1 MSYFLISTINKIIPV
16 SIALAGTTSGRGIID
31 CNWSDWLVTH
41 SVLQEMLPVLVLG
54 CKEICSMGTVTS
66 ICTTEVAASAVGAA
80 LEMSSLTSS
89 HLRLTHVFSY
99 IESLSYS
106 THAFY
111 EKKTQSQIQD
121 FYWTHFLIQQNCFDK
136 TFTK

>member
-1 MSYFLISTINKIIPV
+1 
-16 SIALAGTTSGRGIID
+16 
-31 CNWSDWLVTH
+31 
-41 SVLQEMLPVLVLG
+41 
-54 CKEICSMGTVTS
+54 MGTVTS

-121 FYWTHFLIQQNCFDK
+121 FYTTHFLTQRNCFDK
-136 TFTK
+136 TFNK

>member
-1 MSYFLISTINKIIPV
+1 
-16 SIALAGTTSGRGIID
+16 
-31 CNWSDWLVTH
+31 
-41 SVLQEMLPVLVLG
+41 MLPVLVLG

-80 LEMSSLTSS
+80 LEMSTVTSS

-121 FYWTHFLIQQNCFDK
+121 FY
-136 TFTK
+136 